1 MILSDTMLLKALD
14 RGELRFDPPVD
25 RDRQVQPASIDLR
38 LGATFRVFNYGQH
51 SLIDPRL
58 PVDFDELTDLVEIG
72 DRPFI
77 LHPGAFVLG
86 ATAEYVTMPNHLVGR
101 LEGRSS
107 LGRIGVIVHATAGF
121 IDPGFEGT
129 ITLEITNAG
138 KIPVALHAGTRICQ
152 LTLLETGPVAR
163 PYGAGR
169 DSKYQGQR
177 QPTAS
182 RLTQDGEFTGPR
194 SAGSDDAAA
203 RTVPESA
210 PERVPAR

>member
-1 MILSDTMLLKALD
+1 MILSDTMLLDALD
-14 RGELRFDPPVD
+14 SGQLRFDPPVD

-51 SLIDPRL
+51 ALIDPQL

-182 RLTQDGEFTGPR
+182 RLTLDGEFKL
-194 SAGSDDAAA
+194 SADATAVDA
-203 RTVPESA
+203 RAGAGQSVADAVTST
-210 PERVPAR
+210 R